1 MEQGLS
7 FIGLIALLMVL
18 LFVIESPTLFL
29 FTFLVGSTYLIFR
42 SKKKG
47 WNWRRN

>member
-7 FIGLIALLMVL
+7 FIGLITLLMVS
-18 LFVIESPTLFL
+18 LFVIESPTVFL
-29 FTFLVGSTYLIFR
+29 FTFLVGSIYLIFR